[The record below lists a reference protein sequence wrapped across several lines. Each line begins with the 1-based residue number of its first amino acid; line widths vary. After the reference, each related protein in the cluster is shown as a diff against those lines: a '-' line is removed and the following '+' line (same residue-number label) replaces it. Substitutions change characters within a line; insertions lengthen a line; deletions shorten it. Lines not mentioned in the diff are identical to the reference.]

1 MLEFLLIVFIIL
13 LFIFPV
19 LALAVLLRLLTT
31 AVLYRKLYLFG
42 HQLTEGKNI
51 LVPNGITQCGN
62 FITSIVMT
70 ILSSGVVF
78 ILIINNILLFAFN
91 MVFCAFVSLR
101 WFDYTHNMHRDAIR
115 KMNPKLP
122 EPSNGRCLWSTR
134 YCSPAPDW
142 AEECFHSAPIPDTL
156 VSASRKSFS
165 REFS

>member
-62 FITSIVMT
+62 FITSIVMA

-122 EPSNGRCLWSTR
+122 KSSNRSVFVVCQGLQSGTGLGGGMLPFCTDSGYL
-134 YCSPAPDW
+134 
-142 AEECFHSAPIPDTL
+142 
-156 VSASRKSFS
+156 SFS
-165 REFS
+165 KSEIVF

>member
-62 FITSIVMT
+62 FITSIVMA

-78 ILIINNILLFAFN
+78 NFFFLLGTTLMSDTSTA
-91 MVFCAFVSLR
+91 APA
-101 WFDYTHNMHRDAIR
+101 AI
-115 KMNPKLP
+115 
-122 EPSNGRCLWSTR
+122 
-134 YCSPAPDW
+134 
-142 AEECFHSAPIPDTL
+142 F
-156 VSASRKSFS
+156 
-165 REFS
+165 